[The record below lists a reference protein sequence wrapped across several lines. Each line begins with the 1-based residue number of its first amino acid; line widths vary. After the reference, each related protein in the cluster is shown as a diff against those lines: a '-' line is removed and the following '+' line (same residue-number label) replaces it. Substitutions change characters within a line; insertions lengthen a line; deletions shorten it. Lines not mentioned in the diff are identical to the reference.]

1 MKKFNIWY
9 NGLWF
14 YPIGILINYS
24 CLKVLSQIVA
34 MDIPDIAIFIFIL
47 ILPLSL
53 SLYIWSINR
62 MKATNGQEEFTFET
76 TFGMDPDSKGKT
88 KAWREATYP
97 KIKSKYLTSKPQ
109 GLVLGKYQ
117 GRYVFIPIGRD
128 GINAFCIGSPG
139 SGKSVMLLSILLS
152 VLYRDQI
159 IKTDKD
165 LKSEPFNF
173 FLIDIKGE
181 LYKTLLKMNGGSYKI
196 SDHHPI
202 QVVQPSN
209 RESYGWDVFYRIHKP
224 NVSVTE
230 MLKAVT
236 DIADALIE
244 ESGDN
249 PYFSNNARKIMTGIM
264 FFYAKKGLDF
274 IPIIQKITRSNLG
287 DLLKEIV
294 EEAEDDNDGI
304 VLDKLK
310 GFVGKEDNESIQDI
324 EATLKTSLDAFSYPD
339 IIYAL
344 DINPHRTSPA
354 VLNDGSTNIDLAIEE
369 SMLLTYRIIFRLIT
383 MQVLRHAESDFSESD
398 HDRRTAVI
406 IDEAARCGKIEGID
420 SAMATLRSKHTSL
433 LLFFQDMAQFKDIYK
448 TEKASSILN
457 ICELKLFLSGSG
469 DKSTTEYLSNMAGEY
484 EEEKRSYGK
493 GTVGKKDM
501 KYSLEK
507 RKVIDG
513 QALMNLRE
521 KGEAIAIIYGN
532 YSRFKKLQYF
542 KDPYLKKISDEIRI
556 FNSADAD

>member
-62 MKATNGQEEFTFET
+62 MKASNGQEEFTFET

-152 VLYRDQI
+152 VLYKDQI
-159 IKTDKD
+159 LKTDKD
-165 LKSEPFNF
+165 IKSEPFNF

-181 LYKTLLKMNGGSYKI
+181 LYKTLLKMNGSYKI

-224 NVSVTE
+224 DVSVTE

-249 PYFSNNARKIMTGIM
+249 PYFSNNAKKIMTGIM
-264 FFYAKKGLDF
+264 FFYAKKGMDF

-287 DLLKEIV
+287 ELLKEIV
-294 EEAEDDNDGI
+294 EEAEDDNDGV

-310 GFVGKEDNESIQDI
+310 GFVGKEDNESLQDI

-344 DINPHRTSPA
+344 DVNPHKTSPA
-354 VLNDGSTNIDLAIEE
+354 VLNDGITSVDLAIEE

-383 MQVLRHAESDFSESD
+383 MQVLRHAESDFSEAD
-398 HDRRTAVI
+398 RDRRTAVI

-433 LLFFQDMAQFKDIYK
+433 LLFFQDMSQFKDIYK
-448 TEKASSILN
+448 SEKASSILN

-469 DKSTTEYLSNMAGEY
+469 DKSTTEYLSGMAGEY
-484 EEEKRSYGK
+484 EEEKKSYGK
-493 GTVGKKDM
+493 ATVGKKDM

-532 YSRFKKLQYF
+532 YCRFKKLQYF
-542 KDPYLKKISDEIRI
+542 KDPYLKKISDEIKI
-556 FNSADAD
+556 FNSEISE